1 MGAWS
6 SRNLFSICREAT
18 TLLVVGLL
26 PLIGSGTCGVRFV
39 VPATAVVVHDH
50 DDEACFQDVEHA
62 VLWRVVRSPW
72 RTDLGPESLQL
83 LRFDVERHA
92 RGMFEAVFEPT
103 EKASKP
109 KTSDAEW
116 SPLVEAQTQLRGG
129 RLLRVVHRTRHQP
142 DGEVVEGRV
151 IVPTAEGTVSISAV
165 ASADEAGE
173 RELRVL
179 ARHRAEK
186 GSVRPQ
192 GRGPQAIADDAQWD
206 KEYPDHPLSRVRAA
220 LDWLVSPAGGAL
232 EVVTPDTDAWV
243 EHVTL
248 EEASSI
254 ISAPARFLRV
264 PRGRLPV
271 PPTMAVLSRVV
282 LAADERPRTVCVWRV
297 EDVSVKTDHAAR
309 LREIVS
315 QETVRCGAG
324 DGAKV
329 VESRIMSTSATAT
342 RAEIIEYVRFEGAGG
357 AGHAM
362 QCWFTDTD
370 GAVFRIAAGGPRYAP
385 SNDLWEDMAQVTRSW
400 RRIPDS
406 MPRADEAP
414 TSKTRRWWPFW

>member
-1 MGAWS
+1 VGAWS
-6 SRNLFSICREAT
+6 SRNLFSIMREAIR
-18 TLLVVGLL
+18 LLIVGLL
-26 PLIGSGTCGVRFV
+26 PLIGSGSCGVRFL
-39 VPATAVVVHDH
+39 VPPTAVVVHDH

-62 VLWRVVRSPW
+62 VLWNVVRSPW

-83 LRFDVERHA
+83 LRFDVQRHA

-103 EKASKP
+103 EKAPRP
-109 KTSDAEW
+109 KTADSEW
-116 SPLVEAQTQLRGG
+116 SPLIEAQTQLHGG
-129 RLLRVVHRTRHQP
+129 RLLRLVHRTRYQP

-151 IVPTAEGTVSISAV
+151 IVPTTGGTVSVSAV

-173 RELRVL
+173 RERKVL
-179 ARHRAEK
+179 ARHRAEN

-192 GRGPQAIADDAQWD
+192 GRSPQAIADDSQWD
-206 KEYPDHPLSRVRAA
+206 KDYPDHPLSRVRSA
-220 LDWLVSPAGGAL
+220 LDWLLSPEGGAL
-232 EVVTPDTDAWV
+232 EVVAPDTDPWV
-243 EHVTL
+243 ENVTL
-248 EEASSI
+248 QEASSF

-264 PRGRLPV
+264 PPGRLPV

-282 LAADERPRTVCVWRV
+282 LAADERPRTVCAWRV
-297 EDVSVKTDHAAR
+297 AHASVNTDHAAR
-309 LREIVS
+309 LREIAS
-315 QETVRCGAG
+315 QEAVRCGAG

-329 VESRIMSTSATAT
+329 VETRTMSASATAT
-342 RAEIIEYVRFEGAGG
+342 RAEIIEYLRFEGAGG

-385 SNDLWEDMAQVTRSW
+385 SNDLWEDMAQATRSW

-414 TSKTRRWWPFW
+414 TPKTRRWWPFW

>member
-1 MGAWS
+1 
-6 SRNLFSICREAT
+6 
-18 TLLVVGLL
+18 
-26 PLIGSGTCGVRFV
+26 
-39 VPATAVVVHDH
+39 
-50 DDEACFQDVEHA
+50 
-62 VLWRVVRSPW
+62 
-72 RTDLGPESLQL
+72 
-83 LRFDVERHA
+83 
-92 RGMFEAVFEPT
+92 
-103 EKASKP
+103 
-109 KTSDAEW
+109 
-116 SPLVEAQTQLRGG
+116 
-129 RLLRVVHRTRHQP
+129 
-142 DGEVVEGRV
+142 
-151 IVPTAEGTVSISAV
+151 
-165 ASADEAGE
+165 
-173 RELRVL
+173 
-179 ARHRAEK
+179 
-186 GSVRPQ
+186 
-192 GRGPQAIADDAQWD
+192 
-206 KEYPDHPLSRVRAA
+206 
-220 LDWLVSPAGGAL
+220 
-232 EVVTPDTDAWV
+232 
-243 EHVTL
+243 
-248 EEASSI
+248 
-254 ISAPARFLRV
+254 
-264 PRGRLPV
+264 
-271 PPTMAVLSRVV
+271 MAVLSRVV

-309 LREIVS
+309 LREIVL